1 MHFVLIHR
9 KSELG
14 TANPAYGST
23 PYTVPVDQQL
33 NSRPR
38 NTSHVYTTIN
48 DNTVCGIFTYYYE
61 NNISAALF
69 CFAESTMK
77 SSFTASLHIAN
88 LSAYTIWKNNCIIN
102 CFILKKFKLIVIKH
116 IYVFA
121 LA

>member
-1 MHFVLIHR
+1 MHFVLFHR

-33 NSRPR
+33 NSKPR

-77 SSFTASLHIAN
+77 SSFTASLLIAN
-88 LSAYTIWKNNCIIN
+88 LSAYTIWKIIA
-102 CFILKKFKLIVIKH
+102 LSIVL
-116 IYVFA
+116 F
-121 LA
+121 